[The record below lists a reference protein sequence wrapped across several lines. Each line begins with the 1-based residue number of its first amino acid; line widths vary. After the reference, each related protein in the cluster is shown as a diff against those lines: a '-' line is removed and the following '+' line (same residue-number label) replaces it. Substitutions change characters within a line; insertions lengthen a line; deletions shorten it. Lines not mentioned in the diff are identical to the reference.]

1 MSGRTSCRVFIVG
14 EVSCSRGGGS
24 SGEGDGNNETPSFL
38 FSVEDYIKPLHVN
51 QMLHVNE
58 CSN

>member
-51 QMLHVNE
+51 
-58 CSN
+58 